1 LRGDAA
7 PFITDGGHYIYDCAL
22 GAINEPEALAQAL
35 LNVPGVVEHGLFLG
49 YATAAILAGTDGLE
63 EVGFL

>member
-1 LRGDAA
+1 
-7 PFITDGGHYIYDCAL
+7 
-22 GAINEPEALAQAL
+22 LAQAL

-63 EVGFL
+63 EVGSL